1 MADSADGDTGP
12 YHNFRVTD
20 RVKDREEGHSCAL

>member
-20 RVKDREEGHSCAL
+20 RVKDREERHSCAL